1 MKIEGVTVGFT
12 IISSVLIGAI
22 ISFFLQL
29 PKLLKLNPK
38 VSSHKKVENTQT

>member
-1 MKIEGVTVGFT
+1 MKIEGVTVGFS

-29 PKLLKLNPK
+29 PKLLKRNPK
-38 VSSHKKVENTQT
+38 ASAHKKVENTQT

>member
-12 IISSVLIGAI
+12 IISSILIGAI

-29 PKLLKLNPK
+29 PKLLKRNPK